1 MRASASRLVVVVALC
16 SLASG
21 CCTSLR
27 RAIEINAELQEQNT
41 SRAEPAMR
49 SAAQRQGATLLLDQP
64 RQLGFAPLCS
74 ATQDSALPAG
84 GYCVRVPQS
93 GIGARGQLGDVY
105 QLLDHEGKRRI
116 AVTIGE
122 AHSWARLA
130 KRGETLFLLT
140 PAVTFQQVDHRVQCD
155 CQGGPVIDSMSDYVN
170 LGLAFVL
177 DLPTPQIQPIMV
189 PVVNDYVA
197 WDCKRI
203 AVRNDHVPHPAVARA
218 HLNDPARSLRQSALI
233 RSFRCVP

>member
-1 MRASASRLVVVVALC
+1 
-16 SLASG
+16 
-21 CCTSLR
+21 
-27 RAIEINAELQEQNT
+27 
-41 SRAEPAMR
+41 MR

-130 KRGETLFLLT
+130 KRGESANPSRNISASRPSSSVRLS
-140 PAVTFQQVDHRVQCD
+140 
-155 CQGGPVIDSMSDYVN
+155 GGP
-170 LGLAFVL
+170 G
-177 DLPTPQIQPIMV
+177 
-189 PVVNDYVA
+189 
-197 WDCKRI
+197 
-203 AVRNDHVPHPAVARA
+203 H
-218 HLNDPARSLRQSALI
+218 
-233 RSFRCVP
+233 